1 MSSPLGKRT
10 KRTTSTYIGFIT
22 LPLIAA
28 TLPFL
33 VLTGLGSAFLPLMSQ
48 TMEDPGYDGLFRPA
62 LTLHNMAE
70 GASALVIA
78 LKTKNVELKS
88 TCYSTGVGG
97 IVAGVSEPAIFGLDL
112 PYKTPLY
119 AVMIGGTVGG
129 IVASILRVKA
139 YVMGYSTILALP
151 IYEDT
156 IVGMAIAIA
165 VTIVVSAIASFILWD
180 DRRLEKMS

>member
-48 TMEDPGYDGLFRPA
+48 AMEDPGYDGLFRPA

-70 GASALVIA
+70 GASALGIA

-88 TCYSTGVGG
+88 TCYSTG
-97 IVAGVSEPAIFGLDL
+97 
-112 PYKTPLY
+112 
-119 AVMIGGTVGG
+119 
-129 IVASILRVKA
+129 VASILRVKA